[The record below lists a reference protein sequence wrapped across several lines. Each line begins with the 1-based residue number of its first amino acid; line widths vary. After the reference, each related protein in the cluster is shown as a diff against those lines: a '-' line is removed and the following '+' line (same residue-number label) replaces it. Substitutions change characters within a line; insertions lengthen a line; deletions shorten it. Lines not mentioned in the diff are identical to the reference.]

1 MAPALISTPV
11 LAAKPQADTT
21 VYLNGLLDDLAEK
34 RDAIPVIP
42 GCSVSI
48 SHNDLME
55 LRGAITSVIA
65 GFRNQLKWAK

>member
-1 MAPALISTPV
+1 MAPALISTPI

-21 VYLNGLLDDLAEK
+21 VYLNGLLDDLAK
-34 RDAIPVIP
+34 RRDAIPVIP

-48 SHNDLME
+48 SHKDVME
-55 LRGAITSVIA
+55 LRVAITSVIT